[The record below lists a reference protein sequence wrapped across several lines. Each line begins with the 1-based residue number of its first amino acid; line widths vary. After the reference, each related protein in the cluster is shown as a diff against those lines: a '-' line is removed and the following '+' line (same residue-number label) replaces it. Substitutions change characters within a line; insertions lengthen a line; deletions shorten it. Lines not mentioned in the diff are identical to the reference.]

1 MGVPQVPAPQRII
14 PIDEIELGVGNIVYK
29 DRVELRKNDA
39 KKQEGIVDV
48 IATILEQS
56 CHSNDSLQVVP
67 RALLDPSIPPSP
79 QKWQCACMGPWWGN
93 IDICTDRWGAASR
106 KYRTLCERGG
116 AGRLHWERVCDA
128 RFFLGSRRGHCCRAA
143 RGIG

>member
-1 MGVPQVPAPQRII
+1 VEDLKSVTPGLHSNAKNLKQEGCGGGVCWFGMGVPQVPAPQRII
-14 PIDEIELGVGNIVYK
+14 PIDEVELGVGNIVYK

-67 RALLDPSIPPSP
+67 KALLTPSLAPSP
-79 QKWQCACMGPWWGN
+79 QKRQCACMGPW
-93 IDICTDRWGAASR
+93 
-106 KYRTLCERGG
+106 
-116 AGRLHWERVCDA
+116 
-128 RFFLGSRRGHCCRAA
+128 
-143 RGIG
+143 